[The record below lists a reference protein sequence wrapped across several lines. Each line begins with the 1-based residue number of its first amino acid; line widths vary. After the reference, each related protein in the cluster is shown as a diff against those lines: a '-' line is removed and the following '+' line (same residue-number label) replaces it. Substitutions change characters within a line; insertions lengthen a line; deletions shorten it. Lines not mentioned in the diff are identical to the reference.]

1 MRKEWIMAEVK
12 GLEITDGDVPK
23 TFERFVDRYPELGD
37 ALRAMGEAV
46 TEAGPLDAR
55 TAELVKIG
63 VCVGSGLESAT
74 KSHAR
79 RALKAGASPDQV
91 LHAVLQG
98 MNTVGWSKTVMA
110 WQWASDQLADE
121 A

>member
-1 MRKEWIMAEVK
+1 MREEWMMASER
-12 GLEITDGDVPK
+12 GLEIRDGDVPR

-46 TEAGPLDAR
+46 AGAGPLDEP
-55 TAELVKIG
+55 TAELVKLG
-63 VCVGSGLESAT
+63 VCVGAGLESAT

-79 RALKAGASPDQV
+79 RALQAGASPDQI

-110 WQWASDQLADE
+110 WQWASEQLADE

>member
-1 MRKEWIMAEVK
+1 MASEK
-12 GLEITDGDVPK
+12 GLDIRGGDVPK
-23 TFERFVDRYPELGD
+23 TFERFVDRYPELGA
-37 ALRAMGEAV
+37 ALTAMGEAV
-46 TEAGPLDAR
+46 ASAGPLDAR
-55 TAELVKIG
+55 TAELVKLG
-63 VCVGSGLESAT
+63 VCVGAGLESAT

-79 RALKAGASPDQV
+79 RALQAGASPDEV

-121 A
+121 AQGGA